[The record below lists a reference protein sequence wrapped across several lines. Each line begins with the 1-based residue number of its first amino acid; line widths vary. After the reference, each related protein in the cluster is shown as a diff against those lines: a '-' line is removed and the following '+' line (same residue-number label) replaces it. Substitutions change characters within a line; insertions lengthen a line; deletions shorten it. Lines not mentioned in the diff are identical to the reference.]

1 MTEKK
6 NFNNEF
12 CGSVP
17 IHNINLVQDY
27 GFLLVVSTTDQQI
40 IQASENIREL
50 IGKPVQ
56 EIVNTPFASYV
67 QSESLQELE
76 AVVARGITDRI
87 PLSLVFSN
95 NSANIQAIM
104 HLKSDY
110 FILELEKH
118 ADTDERYF
126 SNVFQDIKHSI
137 AMIEKASTVQET
149 CEAAIGEL
157 REISGFD
164 GVLMY
169 QFDKDWNGTVIAE
182 DKDVRLEPYI
192 GQTFPASDIPKQ
204 ARDLYLKNPYRLIP
218 NREFTPVRLYPVL
231 NPATNAFI
239 NLSDCNLRSVPAVH
253 LEYMKN
259 MGIKASMSIRVIR
272 NEQLWGLISCHNI
285 EAVSVNFEMCSIFE
299 LLSSV
304 ISNKVTS
311 ILNKDEFEHTS
322 RLQEKKSVIIEQI
335 YAEDDI
341 AKGILDKEPENILNL
356 FNATGVALSLDGKM
370 ESTGEVPDADALENL
385 FIWLEGKKINKI
397 FSSDNLSGI
406 YDDAL
411 AYSELGSG
419 LLVVP
424 IDGNRGDYVICFRP
438 EVVETINW
446 GGNPNEALTF
456 DPGGKNY
463 HPRNSFKLW
472 QQQVRNTS
480 AAWQTNELDIAESLR
495 SFLFEFRTRQLYN

>member
-17 IHNINLVQDY
+17 LHNINLVQEY
-27 GFLLVVSTTDQQI
+27 GFLMVVGLADKQI
-40 IQASENIREL
+40 IQASENIEEL
-50 IGKPVQ
+50 IGKSVQ
-56 EIVNTPFASYV
+56 EIVNTPFSSYL
-67 QSESLQELE
+67 QPESLKVLDDII
-76 AVVARGITDRI
+76 ARGITDRI
-87 PLSLVFSN
+87 PLSLVFN
-95 NSANIQAIM
+95 KSAARVSAIV
-104 HLKSDY
+104 HLKTDY
-110 FILELEKH
+110 FILELEK
-118 ADTDERYF
+118 DGNTSERF
-126 SNVFQDIKHSI
+126 FTNVFQDLKHSI
-137 AMIEKASTVQET
+137 AMIEKASNIQET
-149 CEAAIGEL
+149 CEAAIHEL
-157 REISGFD
+157 RKISGFD

-182 DKDVRLEPYI
+182 YKDKRLEPYL

-218 NREFTPVRLYPVL
+218 NREFTPVRIYPVI
-231 NPATNAFI
+231 NPATHAFI

-285 EAVSVNFEMCSIFE
+285 EAVMVNFEMCSIFE
-299 LLSSV
+299 LLSSI

-311 ILNKDEFEHTS
+311 ILNKKEFEETS
-322 RLQEKKSVIIEQI
+322 HLQEQKSVIIEHI

-341 AKGILDKEPENILNL
+341 AKGILNKEPENILNL
-356 FNATGVALSLDGKM
+356 FTATGAALSLDGKL
-370 ESTGEVPDADALENL
+370 ETIGIVPDDDALENL
-385 FIWLEGKKINKI
+385 VFWLEGKRINKV
-397 FSSDNLSGI
+397 FSSDRLSGL

-411 AYSELGSG
+411 EYSSAGSG
-419 LLVVP
+419 LLVIP
-424 IDGNRGDYVICFRP
+424 IDGNKGDYLICFRP

-456 DPGGKNY
+456 EPDGKNY

-472 QQQVRNTS
+472 QQKVRNTS
-480 AAWQTNELDIAESLR
+480 TAWRASELEIAESLR
-495 SFLFEFRTRQLYN
+495 SFLFEFRTRQIYN